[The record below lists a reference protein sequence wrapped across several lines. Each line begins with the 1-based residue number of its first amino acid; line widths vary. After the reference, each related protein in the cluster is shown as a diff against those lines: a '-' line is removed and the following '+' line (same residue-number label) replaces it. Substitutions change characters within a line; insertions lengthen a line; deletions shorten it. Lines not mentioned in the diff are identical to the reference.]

1 MNINIIIFLITTIV
15 VTLIFNS
22 RNIHILVRISSIVLI
37 YAGVLLISTFY
48 IQPIGSGIGI
58 YSGLFQAIN
67 QFMEVLALD
76 LDLIFRLVITFFKD
90 MIISVSFY
98 LKNLE
103 YILIHKNYIN
113 FNFDFSGYTAE
124 QVAGIGLFLF
134 GQVIMGSTISIALT
148 IYGEYLIQKF
158 DLESKY
164 PKISKFI
171 KLRIK
176 FQNYYLI
183 IDILLITLILIAMI
197 FINLLYLN

>member
-1 MNINIIIFLITTIV
+1 
-15 VTLIFNS
+15 
-22 RNIHILVRISSIVLI
+22 
-37 YAGVLLISTFY
+37 
-48 IQPIGSGIGI
+48 
-58 YSGLFQAIN
+58 
-67 QFMEVLALD
+67 
-76 LDLIFRLVITFFKD
+76 

-164 PKISKFI
+164 PKLKVII
-171 KLRIK
+171 
-176 FQNYYLI
+176 NYYKNTSLVFLI
-183 IDILLITLILIAMI
+183 IEITFVILTLLTVISLCLY
-197 FINLLYLN
+197 LLYFANT

>member
-1 MNINIIIFLITTIV
+1 
-15 VTLIFNS
+15 
-22 RNIHILVRISSIVLI
+22 
-37 YAGVLLISTFY
+37 
-48 IQPIGSGIGI
+48 
-58 YSGLFQAIN
+58 
-67 QFMEVLALD
+67 MEVLALD

-164 PKISKFI
+164 PKLAKFI
-171 KLRIK
+171 AIRRK
-176 FQNYYLI
+176 FQKYYLI
-183 IDILLITLILIAMI
+183 LNRAYLMFVGIVLFSTGIAL
-197 FINLLYLN
+197 FYL